1 MYLVKIEKIVKNGQN
16 SFFKGFFGLKNFFNI
31 YEIFLLILLFY
42 VYELRFKDYINRCLN
57 YKIVDFRRWISEKWK
72 GNHEGSIK
80 YHKNAPA
87 WYAGARVIID

>member
-57 YKIVDFRRWISEKWK
+57 YKIVDFGGGFRKNGRETMKDLSNI
-72 GNHEGSIK
+72 IK
-80 YHKNAPA
+80 MPRHGMP
-87 WYAGARVIID
+87 GQG